1 VPYVVAD
8 PYRTPAE
15 RFAIILAGL
24 RQVVAAQS
32 ISKRMADEL
41 IRLLWD
47 RLGRLGQRFAKVVA
61 QLEAG
66 TLRPPAPPR
75 ERPAGARP
83 ERPSPALRLPNGFA
97 WLVRIAGWEAAG
109 RGSQLQYLLR
119 DPEMAALIAAAPQ
132 LVRLLRPLCRMLG
145 IDTAGLLP
153 PPVKRRRASEQAQAS
168 APQAATRAKTPQA
181 ETPRPNARLAERPE
195 RSPEAVRKRR
205 RREWVSP
212 TPRFSK
218 A

>member
-1 VPYVVAD
+1 
-8 PYRTPAE
+8 
-15 RFAIILAGL
+15 
-24 RQVVAAQS
+24 
-32 ISKRMADEL
+32 MADEL

-153 PPVKRRRASEQAQAS
+153 PPVKRRRTAEQAQAG
-168 APQAATRAKTPQA
+168 APQVLAAKTEKRRT

-195 RSPEAVRKRR
+195 RSPHAERKARR
-205 RREWVSP
+205 HEWVPP
-212 TPRFSK
+212 TLRFLK